1 MKCGPCQ
8 IEFKSYLKLQFHK
21 AKVHGERNQM
31 SRWASPKDFQSGR
44 KERLKA
50 AEERL
55 KEKISRWRYYNG

>member
-21 AKVHGERNQM
+21 AKVHGEKNQM
-31 SRWASPKDFQSGR
+31 SRWALPKDFQSDS
-44 KERLKA
+44 KEQLKL

-55 KEKISRWRYYNG
+55 KEEISRWQYYNN